1 MLIYLTYW
9 WLYQNLVLYLRVKL
23 KIYVMRIG
31 IFYCNK
37 HTSYWRNK
45 ALRFNPWCRA
55 ALPVFG
61 AYLLFHSLSDLEEY
75 KRVVNLPL

>member
-1 MLIYLTYW
+1 
-9 WLYQNLVLYLRVKL
+9 
-23 KIYVMRIG
+23 MRIV

-37 HTSYWRNK
+37 HTSFWRNK
-45 ALRFNPWCRA
+45 ALRLNPCCCV

-75 KRVVNLPL
+75 KRFVNLPL